1 MDGLDN
7 LLRRAEAADGLT
19 RIELRDPIAAFGID
33 AVRALESWLADP
45 RLAPFAVR
53 TIERAAAQ
61 PGVTASARAALQ
73 RHRSGFSKSA
83 VGDIDAALSR
93 LGRTTTTDRL
103 SKRRAEARPGASPD
117 NARLVLQDIVQRW
130 RSAGRPPQAGI
141 EWPVSR
147 WLAALPE
154 QADLFRSLP
163 NPLDRTALRRACA
176 NASVD
181 ARSAER
187 ALVAVMVWGHGD
199 NGYAQDR
206 TSKILSNTSRA
217 ADKLLA
223 VARTLT
229 AEGALTAY
237 ARLGDDYDCR
247 LNRLGPAFGTKFLYF
262 CQPEGQEL
270 MALIHDKTVS
280 EWIANH
286 AGLTLS
292 SEQWSAPTYRA
303 YLRQM
308 HDWAADL
315 SCQPDDVELGIF
327 RAMAKVRSSQWDLT

>member
-1 MDGLDN
+1 MDRLDD
-7 LLRRAEAADGLT
+7 LLRRAKAADGLT
-19 RIELRDPIAAFGID
+19 RIELRDPIAAYGVD
-33 AVRALESWLADP
+33 AVRGLESWLADP

-53 TIERAAAQ
+53 TIERAGAQ
-61 PGVTASARAALQ
+61 PGVAASARAALRRQ
-73 RHRSGFSKSA
+73 RTGCSKSA
-83 VGDIDAALSR
+83 LGDIDAALAR

-103 SKRRAEARPGASPD
+103 SRRRAEARPGASPAT
-117 NARLVLQDIVQRW
+117 ARLVLENIIQRW
-130 RSAGRPPQAGI
+130 RSAGSPPQAGI

-147 WLAALPE
+147 WLAAMPE

-163 NPLDRTALRRACA
+163 NPLGRTALRRVCTDALG
-176 NASVD
+176 D
-181 ARSAER
+181 ARSAKR

-206 TSKILSNTSRA
+206 TTKILSNASQA

-223 VARTLT
+223 VARTLAT
-229 AEGALTAY
+229 DGALAAY
-237 ARLGDDYDCR
+237 RRLGDGLDCR
-247 LNRLGPAFGTKFLYF
+247 LGRLGPAFGTKYLYF

-280 EWIANH
+280 EWIASH

-292 SEQWSAPTYRA
+292 SEQWSVPTYRA

-327 RAMAKVRSSQWDLT
+327 RAMAKVRGSQWDAT